1 MPFKKIKKFENLNI
15 NQLVDK
21 LNNNGPFLLSIFIL
35 SVIAWQI
42 SQLFWAIYPN
52 KRVINYIDTASIISK
67 NETRFNST
75 SNQPN
80 KVIQDITNQNL
91 FGVDKEINMT
101 SENRNILFKP
111 DFDDIKETQL
121 TLLLKGT
128 VFGDDELPSLAI
140 ITNNSNEEKVYSIN
154 EMIVPGITLHSVYAD
169 QIIISN
175 NDELEVLK
183 LPRELAEITPTIIRD
198 SRINR
203 RASITQ
209 DNRTNIKPLNQFG
222 TKLADTIRP
231 TPYFSNGAQLGYRVY
246 PGNNRKQFMALGLL
260 SGDLIT
266 NVNEVPLSNAQEAM
280 IIFQRIEDENEV
292 TLTIIRNN
300 ESQKINI
307 TTGQFLE
314 N

>member
-15 NQLVDK
+15 NQFVDK

-52 KRVINYIDTASIISK
+52 KRVINYIDTTSIISK

-209 DNRTNIKPLNQFG
+209 DNRANIKPLNQFG

>member
-15 NQLVDK
+15 NQFVDK
-21 LNNNGPFLLSIFIL
+21 LNNNGPFLLSVFIL

-52 KRVINYIDTASIISK
+52 KRVINYIDMTSIISK

-209 DNRTNIKPLNQFG
+209 DNRANIKPLNQFG

>member
-1 MPFKKIKKFENLNI
+1 M
-15 NQLVDK
+15 
-21 LNNNGPFLLSIFIL
+21 
-35 SVIAWQI
+35 
-42 SQLFWAIYPN
+42 
-52 KRVINYIDTASIISK
+52 TSIISK

-209 DNRTNIKPLNQFG
+209 DNRANIKPLNQFG

>member
-15 NQLVDK
+15 NQFVDK
-21 LNNNGPFLLSIFIL
+21 LNNNGPFLLSVFIL

-52 KRVINYIDTASIISK
+52 KRVINYIDTTSMISK

>member
-52 KRVINYIDTASIISK
+52 KRVINYIDTTSIISK

-209 DNRTNIKPLNQFG
+209 DNRANIKPLNQFG

>member
-52 KRVINYIDTASIISK
+52 KRVINYIDMTSIISK

>member
-52 KRVINYIDTASIISK
+52 KRVINYIDTNSIISK

-209 DNRTNIKPLNQFG
+209 DNRANIKPLNQFG

>member
-15 NQLVDK
+15 NQFVDK

-52 KRVINYIDTASIISK
+52 KRVINYIDTTSIISK

-307 TTGQFLE
+307 TTSQFLE

>member
-52 KRVINYIDTASIISK
+52 KRVINYIDTTSMISK

-209 DNRTNIKPLNQFG
+209 DNRANIKPLNQFG

>member
-21 LNNNGPFLLSIFIL
+21 LNNNGPFLLSVFIL

-52 KRVINYIDTASIISK
+52 KRVINYIDTTSIISK

-80 KVIQDITNQNL
+80 KVIQDITNQDL

-101 SENRNILFKP
+101 SDNRNILFKP

-154 EMIVPGITLHSVYAD
+154 EMIVPGTTLHSVYAD

-209 DNRTNIKPLNQFG
+209 DNRTNIEPLNQFG

>member
-15 NQLVDK
+15 NQFVDK

-52 KRVINYIDTASIISK
+52 KRVINYIDTTSIISK

>member
-52 KRVINYIDTASIISK
+52 KRVINYIDMTSIISK

-209 DNRTNIKPLNQFG
+209 DNRANIKPLNQFG